1 MERGV
6 DDMRRFAVC
15 ATVSVVFAAMFNA
28 IPARAT
34 FPGNNGRIAFSTDW
48 TSPSQIYTIR
58 ADGSGLRQLTHV
70 RDGKGATSPS
80 WNPDGTELAFVLDRH
95 IWTMTADGS
104 EKTRLTNQHSFRDR
118 RPAWSAD
125 GTKIVF
131 SHCDVSL
138 GFKAYCDLDVIDADG
153 TNEAT
158 LLGGNWM
165 YDWPRYSPDGTK
177 IAFASDR
184 GGYVCA
190 VWVADA
196 DGSDP
201 VRLTDPALQANA
213 PDWSPDGT
221 KIAFS
226 SHCELPGS
234 KLWIMDADGGE
245 QQELISEEG
254 DWVNPRFAPDGST
267 IAVAGTDIFFVN
279 TDGTDLHEIERPQSG
294 VVSFDWAAK
303 PAA

>member
-1 MERGV
+1 
-6 DDMRRFAVC
+6 MRRFAVC
-15 ATVSVVFAAMFNA
+15 TALFVVSAAVAGAT
-28 IPARAT
+28 PARAT
-34 FPGNNGRIAFSTDW
+34 FPGSNGRIAFSTDW
-48 TSPSQIYTIR
+48 TPPSQIYTIR
-58 ADGSGLRQLTHV
+58 PDGSGLRQLTHIAE
-70 RDGKGATSPS
+70 GKGATSPS
-80 WNPDGTELAFVLDRH
+80 WNPDGTELAFAMDRH
-95 IWTMTADGS
+95 IWTMKADGS
-104 EKTRLTNQHSFRDR
+104 EKTRLANQHGFRDR
-118 RPAWSAD
+118 HPSWSPD

-138 GFKAYCDLDVIDADG
+138 GFKAYCDIDVMDADG
-153 TNEAT
+153 RNEAT
-158 LLGGNWM
+158 LLAGNWM

-201 VRLTDPALQANA
+201 VRLTDPALQANV

-234 KLWIMDADGGE
+234 KLWTMDADGSN
-245 QQELISEEG
+245 QQELISAEG
-254 DWVNPRFAPDGST
+254 DWGSPRFAPDGSM
-267 IAVAGTDIFFVN
+267 IAVAGTDIFFVD
-279 TDGTDLHEIERPQSG
+279 TDGTDLREIAHPQSG
-294 VVSFDWAAK
+294 VVSLDWAAK